1 MLVLV
6 RVDRQRDRQTDRQA
20 ETEGE
25 KRTVRQIDIKK
36 RDRQTF
42 KVKEE

>member
-25 KRTVRQIDIKK
+25 KRTVRQTDIKK
-36 RDRQTF
+36 RDRETF